1 MSNSNV
7 NGIPIEEIEENQI
20 ILMEDAPTPQSGYG
34 LVFPTDMATEI
45 AEFVQSDLFKKLKR
59 YYGLQ
64 KKTIIA
70 RSALNNAHDERW
82 LHYYKGMAAI
92 VDLFF
97 KDMEAV
103 AKEVNKDDEDTDDSE
118 KE

>member
-20 ILMEDAPTPQSGYG
+20 ILMADAPTPQAGYA
-34 LVFPTDMATEI
+34 LIFPVELATEI
-45 AEFVQSDLFKKLKR
+45 AEWTESDLFKKLKR

-64 KKTIIA
+64 KKDIIA
-70 RSALNNAHDERW
+70 RSALNNAHDVAW

-97 KDMEAV
+97 KDMEAI
-103 AKEVNKDDEDTDDSE
+103 AKELKKDDDKDTDSE
-118 KE
+118 QE

>member
-1 MSNSNV
+1 MSNSKVDN
-7 NGIPIEEIEENQI
+7 IPIEEIEENEI
-20 ILMEDAPTPQSGYG
+20 ILMVDAPTPQSGYG
-34 LVFPTDMATEI
+34 LVFPTSMAAEI
-45 AEFVQSDLFKKLKR
+45 AEFTTTDLFKKLKK

-64 KKTIIA
+64 KKDIVA
-70 RSALNNAHDERW
+70 RSALNNANNTEW
-82 LHYYKGMAAI
+82 LHYYKGMAAA

-103 AKEVNKDDEDTDDSE
+103 AKELNKDDDEDTDSD